1 MDFFRNREVKTE
13 LLTALLL
20 TVLFSGIGFWLSP
33 ACGILVICVS
43 LLFILLHFLTA
54 RRRYRRLAELS
65 LEIDRI
71 LHGEETD
78 RMQAYAEGE
87 LAILQN
93 EISKM
98 TIRLKVQSEAL
109 LQDKRYLAD
118 SITDISHQL
127 RTPLTSMNLIVSMM
141 SRGERTEER
150 RRELTQELSRLL
162 ARIDWQIRALLKI
175 SKLDAGTAYLRQDQ
189 VSVTELV
196 NKAAAPLL
204 IPLELRDQHLTLHL
218 EENAHFLGDLSWS
231 AEALGNVL
239 MNCMEHT
246 PAGGTLEIH
255 ASENSIYTE
264 LMIMDNGSGI
274 LPEDLPHL
282 FERFYK
288 GKNADES
295 SVGVGLALARMIVT
309 SQNGTIQA
317 ENRPQ
322 GGACFTIRFYKGIV

>member
-1 MDFFRNREVKTE
+1 MGFFRNREVKIE
-13 LLTALLL
+13 FLAALLL
-20 TVLFSGIGFWLSP
+20 TVLSGGSGFWLSP
-33 ACGILVICVS
+33 ACGIWAVCTS
-43 LLFILLHFLTA
+43 LLFVLLHFLTT
-54 RRRYRRLAELS
+54 RRRYQRLAELS
-65 LEIDRI
+65 QEIDRI
-71 LHGEETD
+71 LHGAETD
-78 RMQAYAEGE
+78 RMQDYAEGE
-87 LAILQN
+87 LAILHN

-98 TIRLKVQSEAL
+98 TSRLKVQSEAL

-141 SRGERTEER
+141 AQGERTEER

-162 ARIDWQIRALLKI
+162 ARIDWQVSTLLKM

-189 VSVTELV
+189 VSIAELV
-196 NKAAAPLL
+196 EKAANPLR
-204 IPLELRDQHLTLHL
+204 IPIELRDQYLTLYL
-218 EENAHFLGDLSWS
+218 EKNSHFLGDLSWS

-239 MNCMEHT
+239 KNCMEHT
-246 PAGGTLEIH
+246 SSGGTLEIH

-264 LMIMDNGSGI
+264 LMVMDNGTGI
-274 LPEDLPHL
+274 DPEDLPHL

-288 GKNADES
+288 GKNANES
-295 SVGVGLALARMIVT
+295 SIGVGLALARMIVT
-309 SQNGTIQA
+309 NQNGTIQA